1 MEIKALIHLCASEQ
15 MGHERTEVAHPFVL
29 SEQKSRQGMM
39 TLQKRLNRGYVSL
52 RSQNRDIQIIHINE
66 TNPSHPIIFMD
77 LR

>member
-52 RSQNRDIQIIHINE
+52 RSQNRDIEEVLEFAIGLYKVNIK
-66 TNPSHPIIFMD
+66 TP
-77 LR
+77 